1 MTEADVNNM
10 EYTFSR
16 MIELPHLAVIIS
28 AYLYF
33 KSVLG
38 SKKNGMVGLEIW
50 QQALKK

>member
-38 SKKNGMVGLEIW
+38 SKKNGMVGLET
-50 QQALKK
+50 